1 MKRLLLSVLIFGL
14 PAMASAQ
21 QPAGDAAK
29 GEQIFKTCGIC
40 HDIGPTAKIKVGP
53 PLNGIV
59 GRPWA
64 SWPGYSYSQ
73 GLQDGKAKGNVWTA
87 DLIEKWL
94 ENPRVLVPGTKMI
107 FPGLKT
113 AEQRANVI
121 AYLSQFD
128 IKGNKK

>member
-1 MKRLLLSVLIFGL
+1 MKRVLLSALILGL
-14 PAMASAQ
+14 PAVAWAQ

-64 SWPGYSYSQ
+64 SWPGYSYSK
-73 GLQDGKAKGNVWTA
+73 GLQDGKAKGNVWTV
-87 DLIEKWL
+87 DMIEKWL
-94 ENPRVLVPGTKMI
+94 ENPRALVPGTKMI

-113 AEQRANVI
+113 PEQRANVI

>member
-94 ENPRVLVPGTKMI
+94 ENPRALVPGTKMI

>member
-1 MKRLLLSVLIFGL
+1 MKRLLLSALIFGL
-14 PAMASAQ
+14 PAVASAQ

-64 SWPGYSYSQ
+64 SWPGYSYSK
-73 GLQDGKAKGNVWTA
+73 GLQDGKAKGNVWTV
-87 DLIEKWL
+87 DMIEKWL
-94 ENPRVLVPGTKMI
+94 ENPRALVPGTKMI

>member
-1 MKRLLLSVLIFGL
+1 MKRLLLSALIFGL
-14 PAMASAQ
+14 PAVASAQ

-40 HDIGPTAKIKVGP
+40 HEIGPTAKVKVGP

-64 SWPGYSYSQ
+64 SWPGYGYSQ
-73 GLQDGKAKGNVWTA
+73 GGQDGKAKCNVWTGA
-87 DLIEKWL
+87 LIEKWL
-94 ENPRVLVPGTKMI
+94 ENPRALVPGTKMI

-113 AEQRANVI
+113 ADQRANVI

>member
-1 MKRLLLSVLIFGL
+1 MKRVLLVALILGL
-14 PAMASAQ
+14 PAVASAQ
-21 QPAGDAAK
+21 QPAGDATK

-64 SWPGYSYSQ
+64 SWPGYSYSK
-73 GLQDGKAKGNVWTA
+73 GLQDGKAKGNVWTV
-87 DLIEKWL
+87 DMIEKWL
-94 ENPRVLVPGTKMI
+94 ENPRALVPGTKMI

>member
-64 SWPGYSYSQ
+64 SWPRYSYSQ

-94 ENPRVLVPGTKMI
+94 ENPRALVPGTKMI

>member
-1 MKRLLLSVLIFGL
+1 MKRLLLSALILGL
-14 PAMASAQ
+14 PAVASAQ

-64 SWPGYSYSQ
+64 SWPGYSYSK
-73 GLQDGKAKGNVWTA
+73 GLQDGKAKGNVWTV
-87 DLIEKWL
+87 DMIEKWL
-94 ENPRVLVPGTKMI
+94 ENPRALVPGTKMI

-113 AEQRANVI
+113 ADQRANVI

>member
-1 MKRLLLSVLIFGL
+1 MKRLLLSALILGL
-14 PAMASAQ
+14 PAVASAQ

-64 SWPGYSYSQ
+64 SWPGYSYSK
-73 GLQDGKAKGNVWTA
+73 GLQDGKAKGNVWTV
-87 DLIEKWL
+87 DMIEKWL
-94 ENPRVLVPGTKMI
+94 ENPRALVPGTKMI